1 MNRDKDRYVFMNN
14 DRTTHRKYTKEGIG
28 NAFDRSGLNNP
39 QIVREKGSK
48 ATAHTLRHTFALK
61 LAQKG
66 MSLYEIGMLLG
77 HTSSSPRKTSQTRIA
92 ISYWISRF
100 CLKMR
105 CILSGGMATYFEQVD
120 MIAVH

>member
-66 MSLYEIGMLLG
+66 MSLYEIGML
-77 HTSSSPRKTSQTRIA
+77 SSPRKTSQTRIA